1 MPGMSFNRLY
11 LYLDEDKREA
21 VVQEF
26 TRFLE
31 HLKGLKL
38 LQDTGIV

>member
-1 MPGMSFNRLY
+1 
-11 LYLDEDKREA
+11 

-31 HLKGLKL
+31 HLKGLTVL
-38 LQDTGIV
+38 RDAGIV